1 MLLKVTYEGKGT
13 GLLKLWWGQGDDASA
28 LKLMLCVGRI
38 EET

>member
-1 MLLKVTYEGKGT
+1 MLLKVTYEGEGT
-13 GLLKLWWGQGDDASA
+13 GPLKLWWGQGDDVSA